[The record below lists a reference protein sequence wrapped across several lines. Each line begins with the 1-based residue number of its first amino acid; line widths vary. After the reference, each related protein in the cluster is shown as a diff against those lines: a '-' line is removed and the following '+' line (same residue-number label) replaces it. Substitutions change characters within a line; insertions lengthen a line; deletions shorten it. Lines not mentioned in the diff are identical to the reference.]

1 MKKYISI
8 LASLLLLAATSCIQE
23 TVPGENFVTDDQLA
37 SSEIGVKGLMNAVY
51 TTLASVNPFGDGQ
64 MSYGAMKQM
73 LDHGTS
79 SLLNPGY
86 NGFNTMLQYS
96 YGNFSYAN
104 RSRWPVYLYYTY
116 IRAVNDISGL
126 YPEDAEL
133 TETQKGYVGQC
144 YAFRALFYMEI
155 VQIMEWKKPTD
166 AVIAPKLTA
175 PKNDLTNLGV
185 PIVTDKTTGAEA
197 SNNPRPTVDEN
208 YDLIAY
214 DKEDE
219 KLKHFRVD
227 KMEDIAVEET
237 RADSTKAVDKFDLAV
252 YTKQVFGMYGGET
265 VSVKLRFD
273 DSLIGVV
280 VDRFS
285 DRVFIQP
292 HGDGTFTMSAEV
304 MLSPQFFGWLFSFG
318 DKVQITSPKSAKQ
331 EFNAYL
337 DSVKAQY

>member
-1 MKKYISI
+1 MPKNPKQKQKLLYIMKFFMEK
-8 LASLLLLAATSCIQE
+8 
-23 TVPGENFVTDDQLA
+23 TDDDY
-37 SSEIGVKGLMNAVY
+37 GVTVADIIEYL
-51 TTLASVNPFGDGQ
+51 D
-64 MSYGAMKQM
+64 SYGIVAERKSIYNDIECLRDFGMDIVKTKVGKISLFSLVSREFTLEEIKLLIDAVQSSKFIT
-73 LDHGTS
+73 LKKSRDLIRKIETLTS
-79 SLLNPGY
+79 ENQAKELHR
-86 NGFNTMLQYS
+86 QVIV
-96 YGNFSYAN
+96 AN
-104 RSRWPVYLYYTY
+104 RVKNSNEDIYRNIDSINRAINNKRKISFYYTQW
-116 IRAVNDISGL
+116 AVS
-126 YPEDAEL
+126 
-133 TETQKGYVGQC
+133 
-144 YAFRALFYMEI
+144 R
-155 VQIMEWKKPTD
+155 
-166 AVIAPKLTA
+166 
-175 PKNDLTNLGV
+175 
-185 PIVTDKTTGAEA
+185 TGAKKVVRVRRHDGKRYLLTPKA
-197 SNNPRPTVDEN
+197 LTWDDEN
-208 YDLIAY
+208 YYLIAY
-214 DKEDE
+214 DKEAE

-285 DRVFIQP
+285 DKVFIQP

>member
-1 MKKYISI
+1 MPKNPKQKQKLLYIMKFFMEK
-8 LASLLLLAATSCIQE
+8 
-23 TVPGENFVTDDQLA
+23 TDDDY
-37 SSEIGVKGLMNAVY
+37 GVTVADIIEYL
-51 TTLASVNPFGDGQ
+51 D
-64 MSYGAMKQM
+64 SYGIVAERKSIYNDIECLRDFGMDIVKTKVGKISLFSLVSREFTLEEIKLLIDAVQSSKFIT
-73 LDHGTS
+73 LKKSRDLIRKIETLTS
-79 SLLNPGY
+79 ENQAKELHR
-86 NGFNTMLQYS
+86 QVIV
-96 YGNFSYAN
+96 AN
-104 RSRWPVYLYYTY
+104 RVKNSNEDIYRNIDSINRAINNKRKISFYYTQW
-116 IRAVNDISGL
+116 AVS
-126 YPEDAEL
+126 
-133 TETQKGYVGQC
+133 
-144 YAFRALFYMEI
+144 R
-155 VQIMEWKKPTD
+155 
-166 AVIAPKLTA
+166 
-175 PKNDLTNLGV
+175 
-185 PIVTDKTTGAEA
+185 TGAKKIVRVRRHDGKRYLLTPKA
-197 SNNPRPTVDEN
+197 LTWDDEN
-208 YDLIAY
+208 YYLIAY
-214 DKEDE
+214 DKEAE

>member
-1 MKKYISI
+1 MPKNPKQKQKLLYIMKFFMEK
-8 LASLLLLAATSCIQE
+8 
-23 TVPGENFVTDDQLA
+23 TDDDYGVTVADIIEYLDSYEIVAERKSIYNDIECLRDFGMDIVKTKVGKISLFSLVSREFTLEEIKLLIDAVQ
-37 SSEIGVKGLMNAVY
+37 SSKFI
-51 TTLASVNPFGDGQ
+51 TLKKSRDLIR
-64 MSYGAMKQM
+64 KIET
-73 LDHGTS
+73 LTS
-79 SLLNPGY
+79 ENQAKELHR
-86 NGFNTMLQYS
+86 QVIV
-96 YGNFSYAN
+96 AN
-104 RSRWPVYLYYTY
+104 RVKNSNEDIYRNIDSINRAINNKRKISFYYTQW
-116 IRAVNDISGL
+116 AVS
-126 YPEDAEL
+126 
-133 TETQKGYVGQC
+133 
-144 YAFRALFYMEI
+144 R
-155 VQIMEWKKPTD
+155 
-166 AVIAPKLTA
+166 
-175 PKNDLTNLGV
+175 
-185 PIVTDKTTGAEA
+185 TGAKKVVRVRRHDGKRYLLTPKA
-197 SNNPRPTVDEN
+197 LTWDDEN
-208 YDLIAY
+208 YYLIAY
-214 DKEDE
+214 DKEAE

>member
-1 MKKYISI
+1 MPKNPKQKQKLLYIMKLFMEK
-8 LASLLLLAATSCIQE
+8 
-23 TVPGENFVTDDQLA
+23 TDDDYGVAVADIIEYLDSYEIVAERKSIYNDIECLRDFGMDIVKTKVGKISLFSLVSREFTLEEIKLLIDAVQ
-37 SSEIGVKGLMNAVY
+37 SSKFI
-51 TTLASVNPFGDGQ
+51 TLKKSRDLIR
-64 MSYGAMKQM
+64 KIET
-73 LDHGTS
+73 LTS
-79 SLLNPGY
+79 ENQAKELHR
-86 NGFNTMLQYS
+86 QVIV
-96 YGNFSYAN
+96 AN
-104 RSRWPVYLYYTY
+104 RVKNSNEDIYRNIDSINRAINNKRKISFYYTQW
-116 IRAVNDISGL
+116 AVS
-126 YPEDAEL
+126 
-133 TETQKGYVGQC
+133 
-144 YAFRALFYMEI
+144 R
-155 VQIMEWKKPTD
+155 
-166 AVIAPKLTA
+166 
-175 PKNDLTNLGV
+175 
-185 PIVTDKTTGAEA
+185 TGAKKVVRVRRHDGKRYLLTPKA
-197 SNNPRPTVDEN
+197 LTWDDEN
-208 YDLIAY
+208 YYLIAY
-214 DKEDE
+214 DKEAE

-227 KMEDIAVEET
+227 KMEDIAVEEN

>member
-1 MKKYISI
+1 MPKNPKQKQKLLYIMKFFMEK
-8 LASLLLLAATSCIQE
+8 
-23 TVPGENFVTDDQLA
+23 TDDDYGVTVADIIEYLDSYEIVAERKSIYNDIECLRDFGMDIVKTKVGKISLFSLVSREFTLEEIKLLIDAVQ
-37 SSEIGVKGLMNAVY
+37 SSKFI
-51 TTLASVNPFGDGQ
+51 TLKKSRDLIR
-64 MSYGAMKQM
+64 KIET
-73 LDHGTS
+73 LTS
-79 SLLNPGY
+79 ENQAKELHR
-86 NGFNTMLQYS
+86 QVIV
-96 YGNFSYAN
+96 AN
-104 RSRWPVYLYYTY
+104 RVKNSNEDIYRNIDSINRAINNKRKISFYYTQW
-116 IRAVNDISGL
+116 AVS
-126 YPEDAEL
+126 
-133 TETQKGYVGQC
+133 
-144 YAFRALFYMEI
+144 R
-155 VQIMEWKKPTD
+155 
-166 AVIAPKLTA
+166 
-175 PKNDLTNLGV
+175 
-185 PIVTDKTTGAEA
+185 TGAKKVVRVRRHDGKRYLLTPKA
-197 SNNPRPTVDEN
+197 LTWDDEN
-208 YDLIAY
+208 YYLIAY
-214 DKEDE
+214 DKEAE

-227 KMEDIAVEET
+227 KMEDIAVEEN

>member
-1 MKKYISI
+1 MPKNPKQKQKLLYIMKFFMEK
-8 LASLLLLAATSCIQE
+8 
-23 TVPGENFVTDDQLA
+23 TDDDYGVTVADIIEYLDSYEIVAERKSIYNDIECLRDFGMDIVKTKVGKISLFSLVSREFTLEEIKLLIDAVQ
-37 SSEIGVKGLMNAVY
+37 SSKFI
-51 TTLASVNPFGDGQ
+51 TLKKSRDLIR
-64 MSYGAMKQM
+64 KIET
-73 LDHGTS
+73 LTS
-79 SLLNPGY
+79 ENQAKELHR
-86 NGFNTMLQYS
+86 QVIV
-96 YGNFSYAN
+96 AN
-104 RSRWPVYLYYTY
+104 RVKNSNEDIYRNIDSINRAINNKRKISFYYTQWVVS
-116 IRAVNDISGL
+116 R
-126 YPEDAEL
+126 
-133 TETQKGYVGQC
+133 
-144 YAFRALFYMEI
+144 
-155 VQIMEWKKPTD
+155 
-166 AVIAPKLTA
+166 
-175 PKNDLTNLGV
+175 
-185 PIVTDKTTGAEA
+185 TGAKKVVRVRRHDGKRYLLTPKA
-197 SNNPRPTVDEN
+197 LTWDDEN
-208 YDLIAY
+208 YYLIAY
-214 DKEDE
+214 DKEAE

-252 YTKQVFGMYGGET
+252 YTKQVFGMYGGEI

>member
-1 MKKYISI
+1 MPKNPKQKQKLLYIMKFFMEK
-8 LASLLLLAATSCIQE
+8 
-23 TVPGENFVTDDQLA
+23 TDDDY
-37 SSEIGVKGLMNAVY
+37 GVTVADIIEYL
-51 TTLASVNPFGDGQ
+51 D
-64 MSYGAMKQM
+64 SYGIVAERKSIYNDIECLRDFGMDIVKTKVGKISLFSLVSREFTLEEIKLLIDAVQSSKFIT
-73 LDHGTS
+73 LKKSRDLIRKIETLTS
-79 SLLNPGY
+79 ENQAKELHR
-86 NGFNTMLQYS
+86 QVIV
-96 YGNFSYAN
+96 AN
-104 RSRWPVYLYYTY
+104 RVKNSNEDIYRNIDSINRAINNKRKISFYYTQW
-116 IRAVNDISGL
+116 AVS
-126 YPEDAEL
+126 
-133 TETQKGYVGQC
+133 
-144 YAFRALFYMEI
+144 R
-155 VQIMEWKKPTD
+155 
-166 AVIAPKLTA
+166 
-175 PKNDLTNLGV
+175 
-185 PIVTDKTTGAEA
+185 TGAKKIVRVRRHDGKRYLLTPKA
-197 SNNPRPTVDEN
+197 LTWDDEN
-208 YDLIAY
+208 YYLIAY
-214 DKEDE
+214 DKEAE

-227 KMEDIAVEET
+227 KMEDIAVEEN

>member
-1 MKKYISI
+1 MPKNPKQKQKLLYIMKFFMEK
-8 LASLLLLAATSCIQE
+8 
-23 TVPGENFVTDDQLA
+23 TDDDYGVTVADIIEYLDSYEIVAERKSIYNDIECLRDFGMDIVKTKVGKISLFSLVSRDFSLEEIKLLIDAVQ
-37 SSEIGVKGLMNAVY
+37 SSKFI
-51 TTLASVNPFGDGQ
+51 TLKKSRDLIR
-64 MSYGAMKQM
+64 KIET
-73 LDHGTS
+73 LTS
-79 SLLNPGY
+79 ENQAKELHR
-86 NGFNTMLQYS
+86 QVIV
-96 YGNFSYAN
+96 AN
-104 RSRWPVYLYYTY
+104 RVKNSNEDIYRNIDSINRAINNKRKISFYYTQW
-116 IRAVNDISGL
+116 AVS
-126 YPEDAEL
+126 
-133 TETQKGYVGQC
+133 
-144 YAFRALFYMEI
+144 R
-155 VQIMEWKKPTD
+155 
-166 AVIAPKLTA
+166 
-175 PKNDLTNLGV
+175 
-185 PIVTDKTTGAEA
+185 TGAKKIVRVRRHDGKRYLLTPKA
-197 SNNPRPTVDEN
+197 LTWDDEN
-208 YDLIAY
+208 YYLIAY
-214 DKEDE
+214 DKEAE

>member
-1 MKKYISI
+1 MPKNPKQKQKLLYIMKFFMEK
-8 LASLLLLAATSCIQE
+8 
-23 TVPGENFVTDDQLA
+23 TDDDY
-37 SSEIGVKGLMNAVY
+37 GVTVADIIEYLDSYDIVAERKSIYNDIDCLRDFGLDIVK
-51 TTLASVNPFGDGQ
+51 TKVG
-64 MSYGAMKQM
+64 K
-73 LDHGTS
+73 S
-79 SLLNPGY
+79 SL
-86 NGFNTMLQYS
+86 
-96 YGNFSYAN
+96 FSLVSREFTLEEIKLLIDAVQSSKFITVKKSRDLIRKIETLTSENQAKELHRQVIVAN
-104 RSRWPVYLYYTY
+104 RVKNSNEDIYRNIDSINRAINNKRKISFYYTQW
-116 IRAVNDISGL
+116 AVSRSGAKKVVRVRRHDGKRYL
-126 YPEDAEL
+126 L
-133 TETQKGYVGQC
+133 TPK
-144 YAFRALFYMEI
+144 ALT
-155 VQIMEWKKPTD
+155 WD
-166 AVIAPKLTA
+166 
-175 PKNDLTNLGV
+175 
-185 PIVTDKTTGAEA
+185 
-197 SNNPRPTVDEN
+197 DEN
-208 YDLIAY
+208 YYLIAF
-214 DKEDE
+214 DKEAE

-227 KMEDIAVEET
+227 KMEDITVEEA